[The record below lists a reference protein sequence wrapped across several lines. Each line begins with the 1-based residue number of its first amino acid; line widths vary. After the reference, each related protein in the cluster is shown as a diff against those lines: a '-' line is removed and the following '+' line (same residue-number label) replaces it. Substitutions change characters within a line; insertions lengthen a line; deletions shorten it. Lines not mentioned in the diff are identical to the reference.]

1 MQVRTG
7 KQASMTASREEWARS
22 WALPFVAAIGIS
34 GATLFPYVS
43 SLLLVPVT
51 HSFGWTRAQFSLG
64 LILQIP
70 IGIIAGPLFG
80 RLVDRLGPRRVL
92 LAGIPSAACG
102 LLLLGFVGPSIWQWW
117 FMAALLGLMMAPIL
131 PIGWM
136 AAVVAR
142 FDASRGL
149 ALAIA
154 LAGVGLG
161 AAVWPVLGSLVIRT
175 FGWRAA
181 FPILGLGWGLVLFPL
196 SWAILPREVPEHLFG
211 TDKRLGKAPL
221 SATLRSKT
229 AVLLIGAGGLFIL
242 AMNGLN
248 FNLVP
253 ILSGLGYSL
262 AQAAGIA
269 GLAGLAAI
277 AGRILTGMVLDHV
290 PTRPLAIG
298 MFLLPLISIA
308 LLEQATAPHWKT
320 LAAAGLLGFCL
331 GAESDIIAFI
341 ASRRFERR
349 VYASAYAIVS
359 AIFSVC
365 AAIGPFVASSIYDI
379 HHSYRLFFL
388 GSATAILSGAVL
400 LAFLPD
406 QKERINISP

>member
-1 MQVRTG
+1 MN
-7 KQASMTASREEWARS
+7 ASRKEWSRS

-70 IGIIAGPLFG
+70 IGIVAGPYFG
-80 RLVDRLGPRRVL
+80 RLIDRLGSRRVL
-92 LAGIPSAACG
+92 LAGIPCAAFG
-102 LLLLGFVGPSIWQWW
+102 LSLPGFIGPSIWQWW
-117 FMAALLGLMMAPIL
+117 SMAVLLGLMMAPIL

-136 AAVVAR
+136 AAIVAR

-154 LAGVGLG
+154 LAGIGLG
-161 AAVWPVLGSLVIRT
+161 AAVWPVLGSLVIRSL
-175 FGWRAA
+175 GWRAA
-181 FPILGLGWGLVLFPL
+181 FPVLGLGWGLVLFPL
-196 SWAILPREVPEHLFG
+196 SFATLPRELSEPGFG
-211 TDKRLGKAPL
+211 DVNGLGKAPVWE
-221 SATLRSKT
+221 TLRSKT
-229 AVLLIGAGGLFIL
+229 AILLITAGSLFIL

-262 AQAAGIA
+262 ARSAGIA

-277 AGRILTGMVLDHV
+277 AGRIGTGIVLDHV
-290 PTRPLAIG
+290 PTRPLAVG
-298 MFLLPLISIA
+298 MFLLPLAAIA
-308 LLEQATAPHWKT
+308 LFEQATGPSWTT

-365 AAIGPFVASSIYDI
+365 AAIGPFLASSVYDT

-388 GSATAILSGAVL
+388 GAGSAILSGAIL
-400 LAFLPD
+400 LIFLPE
-406 QKERINISP
+406 QKTNH